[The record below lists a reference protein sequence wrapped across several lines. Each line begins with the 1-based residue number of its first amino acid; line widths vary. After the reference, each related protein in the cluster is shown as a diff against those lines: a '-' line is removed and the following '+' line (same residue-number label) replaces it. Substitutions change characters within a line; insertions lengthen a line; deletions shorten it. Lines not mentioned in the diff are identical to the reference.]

1 MTDMN
6 DFNKQVIKEYVTNEG
21 NVGGMFEGTPL
32 LLLTTTGAKS
42 GQPRTS
48 PLIYVTDGDRLV
60 IIASKGGAATHP
72 DWYHNIVANPE
83 VTVALGTEKF
93 PARAEIAAEPERT
106 RLFNAVMEFWPPLR
120 QYEQNTKRTMPVII
134 LNRVQGGREAITKG
148 TRASKDTDPQSAHH
162 SIASNQQTHD
172 SKEGISSTHE

>member
-1 MTDMN
+1 MNDMN
-6 DFNKQVIKEYVTNEG
+6 AFNKQVIEEYVTNEG

-60 IIASKGGAATHP
+60 IIASKGAATHP
-72 DWYHNIVANPE
+72 DWYHNIVAHPE

-106 RLFNAVMEFWPPLR
+106 RLFNAVMEVWPPLR

-162 SIASNQQTHD
+162 SIASYQQTHD